1 MSRKIGITEARDS
14 LSEVLNRVAYGGE
27 RYVVERRGKP
37 LAAMIS
43 AVEYQELVRLLSE
56 VGVLDKVHGIPV
68 HIHFDGDNYFFSDEV
83 LNLYGVGTSVEEAK
97 EDYWTAVKDY
107 YADLSANADSLVAY
121 LQEHLDFLRK
131 VFVTASEAI

>member
-56 VGVLDKVHGIPV
+56 IGVSDKVHSIPV
-68 HIHFDGDNYFFSDEV
+68 HIRFDGDNYFVSDEM
-83 LNLYGVGTSVEEAK
+83 LNLYGVGASVEEAR
-97 EDYWTAVKDY
+97 EDYWTAVQEY

-131 VFVTASEAI
+131 VFATSSEAT

>member
-56 VGVLDKVHGIPV
+56 VGVLDKVRGIPV
-68 HIHFDGDNYFFSDEV
+68 HIHFDGDNYFISDEV

-97 EDYWTAVKDY
+97 QDYWTAVQEY
-107 YADLSANADSLVAY
+107 YADLSANADSLVDY

-131 VFVTASEAI
+131 VFATASETT